1 MKSITA
7 VGMAVVLCVASG
19 TALAKTGGEVRGI
32 ETAPVSPLPKAS
44 TRADSVVVTPQAT
57 SPAPAAAPVYQP
69 VQPVAA
75 QPVETAPRKTVV
87 TETRPTN
94 YMATIAVSAFMGAVA
109 GALIG
114 GAIYYLDDQNNPE
127 NIAYWAAGGVLVG
140 TGIGVVNVLVQESRA
155 DAAVASRRLPSDP
168 APTVRVALFQTR
180 F

>member
-7 VGMAVVLCVASG
+7 LGMAVVFTVMTG
-19 TALAKTGGEVRGI
+19 TAFARTGGEVRSI

-44 TRADSVVVTPQAT
+44 TRADSVVVTPQAGT
-57 SPAPAAAPVYQP
+57 QPAPVYQP

-75 QPVETAPRKTVV
+75 APVEAAPRKTVV
-87 TETRPTN
+87 TETKPTN
-94 YMATIAVSAFMGAVA
+94 YMATIAVSAFMGALA

-114 GAIYYLDDQNNPE
+114 GAIYYLDDQRDPQ

-168 APTVRVALFQTR
+168 APTFRVALFKAA